1 MDKKLNNWGI
11 SGIYNALENYGLQ
24 LEEKIQEAPFIRV
37 CKELT
42 ANKLSGNLCAVIVLC
57 RFYRAE
63 AMELIVDDKSQP
75 AGREILEDHCHFA
88 KPNEV

>member
-1 MDKKLNNWGI
+1 MPR
-11 SGIYNALENYGLQ
+11 NALENYGLQ
-24 LEEKIQEAPFIRV
+24 LEEKIQEATFIRV

-75 AGREILEDHCHFA
+75 AGREIFEDHCHFA